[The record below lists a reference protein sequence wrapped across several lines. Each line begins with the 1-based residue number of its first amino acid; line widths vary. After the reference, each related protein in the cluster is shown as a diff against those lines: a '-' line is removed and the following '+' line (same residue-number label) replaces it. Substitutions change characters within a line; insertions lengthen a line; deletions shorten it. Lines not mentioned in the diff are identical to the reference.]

1 MSNTSRSNTSTKE
14 IAKSSFWVTAGF
26 ALERVA
32 QLVAQVFLA
41 RILAPEDFGTWAM
54 VLIVTRLSMEF
65 RDKATA
71 SVLIQRGL
79 QDVGVVNAVYSL
91 TINISV
97 LMFFLQTL
105 AGIPLAQFFDK
116 PQVFPLT
123 ACTALIFL
131 IGAGAGSHGAV
142 LQRKMQ
148 FRELAIAD
156 GLAGVTRFG
165 TILLCAVAGLGVWSF
180 AIAEVA
186 MATVDSIC
194 KRWFSRYPF
203 KYYLFP
209 DPVAVK
215 AVSSYIAQIINVN
228 LALYL
233 NTNGDNFIIGKL
245 FKADALGYYN
255 LAYQLAM
262 LPLFALSKINQV
274 NFSVLSQKDN
284 HNKSIY
290 LVKSLEVYAIVYTLL
305 YGIGYVISPWLI
317 PFVYGA
323 EWIPAVVLF
332 QIILVY
338 AYARGFMYILGTAL
352 NAVDRPGVNAAVNWA
367 LVPLSI
373 PGFWLGAKFGGL
385 NGVAI
390 SVALTLGVFGSLLFF
405 IVTSNTTKW
414 QLQTLV
420 KPVIPPTMAMIAAMA
435 IATNVVTESWHAI
448 VLRVLIT
455 ILIYLLTLHLLSQG
469 RSSALL
475 FKLLTKI
482 KNR

>member
-1 MSNTSRSNTSTKE
+1 MSKTSTKE

-26 ALERVA
+26 AIERVS

-41 RILAPEDFGTWAM
+41 RILSPEDFGTWAM
-54 VLIVTRLSMEF
+54 VLILTRLSMEF

-79 QDVGVVNAVYSL
+79 KDVKVVNAVYSL

-105 AGIPLAQFFDK
+105 AGLPLARFFDK

-123 ACTALIFL
+123 ACTALVFL

-142 LQRKMQ
+142 LQRKMK

-156 GLAGVTRFG
+156 GLSGVARFG
-165 TILLCAVAGLGVWSF
+165 TVLICAVAGLGVWSF
-180 AIAEVA
+180 AISEVA
-186 MATVDSIC
+186 MAIVDSAS

-209 DPVAVK
+209 DSAAVK
-215 AVSSYIAQIINVN
+215 EVRSFIAQIINVN
-228 LALYL
+228 LALYI
-233 NTNGDNFIIGKL
+233 NTNGDNFTIGKL

-284 HNKSIY
+284 QNKSIY
-290 LVKSLEVYAIVYTLL
+290 LVKSLELYSIVYTLL
-305 YGIGYVISPWLI
+305 YGIGYLISPWLI
-317 PFVYGA
+317 PFVYGK
-323 EWIPAVVLF
+323 EWTPAVVLF

-352 NAVDRPGVNAAVNWA
+352 NAIDRPDVNAAVNWA
-367 LVPLSI
+367 LVPLSV
-373 PGFWLGAKFGGL
+373 PAFYLGAKLGGL
-385 NGVAI
+385 SGVAI
-390 SVALTLGVFGSLLFF
+390 GVSLSLGIVGSILFF
-405 IVTSNTTKW
+405 IVTSKTANW
-414 QLQTLV
+414 SLSTLV
-420 KPVIPPTMAMIAAMA
+420 KPVVPPTLAM
-435 IATNVVTESWHAI
+435 
-448 VLRVLIT
+448 VLSIIITDNLNADYWFFLIFKIMLM
-455 ILIYLLTLHLLSQG
+455 ILLYTLVMHLLSQG
-469 RSSALL
+469 RSSRTLL
-475 FKLLTKI
+475 KFISK
-482 KNR
+482 